1 MSALQGCDGCDAYKT
16 KSTWE
21 RTVRNTG
28 SARNN
33 SAFRRDYMPQTVK
46 IDLNYTLSYTDKRII
61 SYLCKC
67 YLPVGLWCHLRLTES
82 MGGALHIERRYW
94 RFVFGCSK
102 LRNFWMVVMANA
114 DVTPRGVVYTL
125 RSVLRGLTM
134 SSLAHFTVYLYTST
148 WLFLC
153 LFLLRLWK
161 ALNDE
166 QADASTHVFSFV
178 VNRMWYLFVWVKAN
192 NYKGTN

>member
-1 MSALQGCDGCDAYKT
+1 MTDEWWRWRISSALAINKAAALPPYTLTNTFTVREYLFIGRESFLQQRSLPLRHRLSVTRHHYPSPSYALEMSALQGCDGCDAYKT

-21 RTVRNTG
+21 RAVRNTG

-82 MGGALHIERRYW
+82 VGGALHIERRYW
-94 RFVFGCSK
+94 RFVFGC
-102 LRNFWMVVMANA
+102 FE
-114 DVTPRGVVYTL
+114 TTTL
-125 RSVLRGLTM
+125 DYRTRTLQG
-134 SSLAHFTVYLYTST
+134 
-148 WLFLC
+148 
-153 LFLLRLWK
+153 
-161 ALNDE
+161 
-166 QADASTHVFSFV
+166 
-178 VNRMWYLFVWVKAN
+178 
-192 NYKGTN
+192 